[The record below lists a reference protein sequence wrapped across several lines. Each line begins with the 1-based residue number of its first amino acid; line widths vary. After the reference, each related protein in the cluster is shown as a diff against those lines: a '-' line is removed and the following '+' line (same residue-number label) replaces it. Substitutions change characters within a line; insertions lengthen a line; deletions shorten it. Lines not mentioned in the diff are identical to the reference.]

1 MSEKNEKV
9 PEGYSLTGAPLYAV
23 PYSSETMARYEANL
37 REAELRHRENPSDEA
52 AIVWHGRRLG
62 YLTRYREAIDV
73 YTEGLS
79 RYPDSYVLL
88 RHRGHRYISV
98 RRFAE
103 AEADFSKA
111 AKLCLLEPDV
121 MEEDGEPNK
130 AGVPTG
136 TVRFNIFYHLA
147 LAKYLQGRFKDALAD
162 YLTCMEYSR
171 MNNDALVA
179 TSDWLYMT
187 LKRLGRNEE
196 AAAVLEPI
204 TEDME
209 LIENYAYF
217 HRLLLYKGL
226 RKPEQ
231 LMSAESTTHHDTAT
245 HGYGIGNW
253 HLYNGRKAEAKAMFE
268 KIVATSFWPA
278 FGFIAAEADL
288 HRGVS

>member
-1 MSEKNEKV
+1 MIETKGRI
-9 PEGYSLTGAPLYAV
+9 PEGWSLLGKALFSVQYSA
-23 PYSSETMARYEANL
+23 ETSARYEANL
-37 REAELRHRENPSDEA
+37 AEAELKHRENPSDEA

-73 YTEGLS
+73 YSEGLT
-79 RYPDSYVLL
+79 RYPDSFILL

-103 AEADFSKA
+103 AEADFSRA
-111 AKLCLLEPDV
+111 AKLCLATPDT

-130 AGVPTG
+130 AGIPTG

-147 LAKYLQGRFKDALAD
+147 LAKYLQGRFEDALVD
-162 YLTCMEYSR
+162 YRTCMDYST

-187 LKRLGRNEE
+187 LKRLGRDGE
-196 AAAVLEPI
+196 ADEVLVPI
-204 TEDME
+204 IGDME
-209 LIENYAYF
+209 LIENYAYY

-226 RKPEQ
+226 KKPEE
-231 LMSAESTTHHDTAT
+231 LMSAGSTTHHDTAT

-253 HLYNGRKAEAKAMFE
+253 HLYNGRKEEAKAMFE
-268 KIVATSFWPA
+268 TIVATSFWPA
-278 FGFIAAEADL
+278 FGFIAAEAEL
-288 HRGVS
+288 SRGIF